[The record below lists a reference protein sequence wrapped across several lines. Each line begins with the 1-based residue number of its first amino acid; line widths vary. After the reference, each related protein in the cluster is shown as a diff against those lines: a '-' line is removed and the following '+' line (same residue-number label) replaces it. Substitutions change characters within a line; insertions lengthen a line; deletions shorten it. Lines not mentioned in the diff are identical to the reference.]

1 VWAIRFEFIA
11 DLEVIGLGSSAVVGL
26 YSDSQSQ
33 TNSSLT
39 IPSPTGSIHQASLSQ
54 LGVYS
59 GSNNEANSNPPNPL
73 PTESIHQ
80 ALSHENSIIAGACAT
95 SQVHQSDELAVTQ
108 EGTAGSKGQGAKKN
122 TDCWYRPPDI
132 VEWVLQTLE
141 FIGLDPCADNHK
153 HVPAKIHY
161 TKADGGL
168 TCEWIGKV
176 FMNSPYSCS
185 GKWIAKLQAE
195 FDSGFRRRDA
205 SSSPRCYRYQAAIT
219 FVEHPSYLLLEGT
232 N

>member
-1 VWAIRFEFIA
+1 MWAIRFKFIA
-11 DLEVIGLGSSAVVGL
+11 DLEVLGLGSSAVVGL

-59 GSNNEANSNPPNPL
+59 DSDNEANSNPPNPL
-73 PTESIHQ
+73 PTDRIHQ

-95 SQVHQSDELAVTQ
+95 SQVHQSNELAVTQ
-108 EGTAGSKGQGAKKN
+108 DGIARSKGQSAKKD

-132 VEWVLQTLE
+132 VELMLQTLG
-141 FIGLDPCADNHK
+141 FIDLDPCAANHK
-153 HVPAKIHY
+153 HVPAKVHY
-161 TKADGGL
+161 TEADDGL

-176 FMNSPYSCS
+176 LRLIPL
-185 GKWIAKLQAE
+185 KKKLIPGA
-195 FDSGFRRRDA
+195 FPA
-205 SSSPRCYRYQAAIT
+205 
-219 FVEHPSYLLLEGT
+219 
-232 N
+232 